1 MENINED
8 EVFDSQIRQKPLLRV
23 KKKRAMNLRRKLARM
38 GTKVSKKEVTREVKN
53 LTGFQRLKKVSCIC
67 WCIVFMR

>member
-53 LTGFQRLKKVSCIC
+53 LTGFQRLKKANCIC